1 METLTIYPQCTDLR
15 AKQGF
20 QFRNPR
26 TNRMVTIEAGT
37 VLWVSSSMVA
47 QQQNGLVMLC
57 RKSQPMGA
65 GWYFAPAMVAEH
77 FEAVR

>member
-1 METLTIYPQCTDLR
+1 MDTLTIYPQCTDLR

-37 VLWVSSSMVA
+37 VLWVSSTQVA
-47 QQQNGLVMLC
+47 QKQTGTVMLC
-57 RKSQPMGA
+57 RKTQPMGT
-65 GWYFAPAMVAEH
+65 GWYFTPATVAEA
-77 FEAVR
+77 FELIR